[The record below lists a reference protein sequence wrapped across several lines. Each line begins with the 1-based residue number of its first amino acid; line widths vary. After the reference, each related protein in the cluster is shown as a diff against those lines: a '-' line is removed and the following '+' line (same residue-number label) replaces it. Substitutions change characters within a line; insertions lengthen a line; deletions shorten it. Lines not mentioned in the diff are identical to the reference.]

1 MKYVD
6 AGYSSAHLGY
16 TRIGLGD
23 PYNHSFYMQYC
34 PFYYAHSCLFIGTQV
49 DKPKS
54 VDRCINRRINQSEID
69 NHAYDFDEPL
79 MSKQFQNDRML
90 MSETNNLMPGFVSSL
105 FHYRREVY
113 GTQWT
118 QSLEH

>member
-6 AGYSSAHLGY
+6 AGYSTSQLGY

-34 PFYYAHSCLFIGTQV
+34 PFHYANSCLFIGTQV
-49 DKPKS
+49 NESKS
-54 VDRCINRRINQSEID
+54 MNKCMKRPINKSEIEH
-69 NHAYDFDEPL
+69 HAYRLDEAL
-79 MSKQFQNDRML
+79 MPEVFPNSRML
-90 MSETNNLMPGFVSSL
+90 MSETNNLMPGFIDSL
-105 FHYRREVY
+105 FRYRRQVY
-113 GTQWT
+113 GHRWT